1 MPFFAHCKNNFDK
14 MLAFKSI
21 QLDVYLHFYIRKA
34 LCITYSSP
42 NCHTLLFQNTKLLNF
57 LILSQSHFTEK
68 DDSVKKQ
75 LRISLSRQ
83 FGVQEL
89 SH

>member
-1 MPFFAHCKNNFDK
+1 

-21 QLDVYLHFYIRKA
+21 QLDVYLHFYIIKA

-42 NCHTLLFQNTKLLNF
+42 NCHTFPLLFQNTQLFNF